1 MIRTKNN
8 MKQKYIWNISLWRKT
23 ILEQTKRDLWR
34 KIYIR
39 QLWNILD
46 LEITFWV
53 IGKKCLEKNTKN
65 SKLKKNYSKNQ
76 TKKPKKKTFCNL
88 DINSVSDN
96 KKLWQIINPLF
107 SNKIK
112 VKTAIELVDNN
123 KMIDDTTEI
132 AKLINECF
140 VNIVKKK

>member
-1 MIRTKNN
+1 MRRIQKTANLKKITQKT
-8 MKQKYIWNISLWRKT
+8 KQKS
-23 ILEQTKRDLWR
+23 Q
-34 KIYIR
+34 
-39 QLWNILD
+39 
-46 LEITFWV
+46 
-53 IGKKCLEKNTKN
+53 
-65 SKLKKNYSKNQ
+65 
-76 TKKPKKKTFCNL
+76 KKKTFCNL

-96 KKLWQIINPLF
+96 KKLWRIINPLF

-112 VKTAIELVDNN
+112 VKIAIELVDNN

>member
-1 MIRTKNN
+1 M
-8 MKQKYIWNISLWRKT
+8 
-23 ILEQTKRDLWR
+23 
-34 KIYIR
+34 
-39 QLWNILD
+39 
-46 LEITFWV
+46 
-53 IGKKCLEKNTKN
+53 
-65 SKLKKNYSKNQ
+65 
-76 TKKPKKKTFCNL
+76 
-88 DINSVSDN
+88 SDN